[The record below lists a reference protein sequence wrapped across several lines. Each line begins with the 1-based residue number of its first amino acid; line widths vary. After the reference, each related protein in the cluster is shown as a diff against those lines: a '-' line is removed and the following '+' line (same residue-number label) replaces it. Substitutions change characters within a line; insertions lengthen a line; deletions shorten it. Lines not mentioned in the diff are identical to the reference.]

1 MNRWTQ
7 KNIFKADL
15 TKMSHR
21 QLWQLWDKHERLQSY
36 EYAFGVAIP
45 ILDFQK
51 FSFVEN
57 NLVKFLK
64 EKAPKDQYS
73 DYYAIFTE
81 PIYNS
86 FAQDQEADLLKL
98 MTQFYGKKKWRD
110 DVMEKNLDYLRSEY
124 LNFIKLLHQ
133 HTRKHC
139 WVYYVYNGPEFT
151 EDDFLGFIRDY
162 LIKNINPNQEL
173 KKLALHRKELVKK
186 QKEYIEL
193 LKPDKFNLAILK
205 LAGKLIW
212 GKPRRKDYQSK
223 SYYHVKKLQQEVAK
237 RLFLSLEQVRSM
249 PYEMVKSCLINKK
262 EPDVSIIN
270 EINKF
275 HICLPNDDGSIAV
288 LHGQEAKEFY
298 KKVKRSDQPKEIA
311 HTNKIKGACA
321 CKGKARG
328 SVKIINVLAD
338 MRKMD
343 YGDILVSTATT
354 PSIVPAMKKAAAIV
368 TDEGGLSC
376 HAAIVS
382 RELKTPCVIGTKI
395 ATKILKDGDR
405 VEVDATKGIVSKL

>member
-1 MNRWTQ
+1 MNCWTE

-36 EYAFGVAIP
+36 EYAYGVAIP

-57 NLVKFLK
+57 NLVRFLK
-64 EKAPKDQYS
+64 EKAPKDQYG
-73 DYYAIFTE
+73 DYFAVFTE

-86 FAQDQEADLLKL
+86 FAQDQETDLLKL
-98 MTQFYGKKKWRD
+98 MTKFFGRKKWRD
-110 DVMEKNLDYLRSEY
+110 DVLKKDLDYLIKEY
-124 LNFIKLLHQ
+124 QSFYELLRK
-133 HTRKHC
+133 HTKKHC
-139 WVYYVYNGPEFT
+139 WVYYVYNGPEYI
-151 EDDFLGFIRDY
+151 ENDFLGFVRDC
-162 LIKNINPNQEL
+162 LIKDINPNQEL
-173 KKLALHRKELVKK
+173 KRLALHRKELVKK
-186 QKEYIEL
+186 QKEYVKL
-193 LKPDKFNLAILK
+193 LKPDKFNLTILK

-223 SYYHVKKLQQEVAK
+223 SYYHVKKLQQEVAR
-237 RLFLSLEQVRSM
+237 RLFLSMEQVRSM

-262 EPDVSIIN
+262 EPDISIIN

-275 HICLPNDDGSIAV
+275 HICLPNDDGTIAV
-288 LHGQEAKEFY
+288 LYGQEAQEIY
-298 KKVKRSDQPKEIA
+298 KKVKRPNQPKESA
-311 HTNKIKGACA
+311 QTNKITGACA
-321 CKGKARG
+321 CKGKAKG
-328 SVKIINVLAD
+328 IVKIVNVLAD

-376 HAAIVS
+376 
-382 RELKTPCVIGTKI
+382 
-395 ATKILKDGDR
+395 
-405 VEVDATKGIVSKL
+405 